1 MRDKE
6 FGIVTM
12 ASAYRRQEPWGTNR
26 RSDEGRRLRGA
37 PTLSAASKKLS
48 PTTDDATKESIQ
60 KARPL
65 RNVHPLKAITGCVNS
80 RASG

>member
-12 ASAYRRQEPWGTNR
+12 ASAYRRQEQWGTDC

-48 PTTDDATKESIQ
+48 PTTDDAAQESIQ
-60 KARPL
+60 KASS
-65 RNVHPLKAITGCVNS
+65 LKLKCQS
-80 RASG
+80 HD